1 VEFSVSGLNP
11 PAESVAAVVVD
22 AKLAEILELLA
33 PLSVA
38 ADGGLV
44 RQIVAGPLAAR
55 IQVWPAGA
63 YPPEPNRP
71 PRRKSRT
78 ACEAD
83 LLAILRSAGRRLTK
97 PEIDRRLEVRGR
109 AHGDSTIQHA
119 LTRLVRA
126 GVLVNA
132 YDGQGYGLP

>member
-1 VEFSVSGLNP
+1 MSGSNL
-11 PAESVAAVVVD
+11 PAESAAAVVVD
-22 AKLAEILELLA
+22 AKLAELLDLLA
-33 PLSVA
+33 PLAVA

-44 RQIVAGPLAAR
+44 RQVAAGPLAAR

-63 YPPEPNRP
+63 YPPEPNRS
-71 PRRKSRT
+71 PRRRSRT

-97 PEIDRRLEVRGR
+97 PEIDQRLEARGR

-119 LTRLVRA
+119 LARLVRA
-126 GVLVNA
+126 GLLVNA
-132 YDGQGYGLP
+132 YDGRGYGLP